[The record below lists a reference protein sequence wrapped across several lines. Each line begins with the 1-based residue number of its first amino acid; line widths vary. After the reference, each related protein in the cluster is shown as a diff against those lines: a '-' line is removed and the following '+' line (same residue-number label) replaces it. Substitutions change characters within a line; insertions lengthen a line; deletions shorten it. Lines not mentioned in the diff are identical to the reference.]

1 MTRVLCDSVLR
12 EKLHGLAQPIELVD
26 EAGHV
31 LARVVPAIEP
41 ELGPLEPRISK
52 EERKRRR
59 SQGGK
64 TYTTAEVLAYL
75 QSI

>member
-1 MTRVLCDSVLR
+1 MTKVLCDSVLR
-12 EKLHGLAQPIELVD
+12 EKLHDLGQPLELVD

-31 LARVVPAIEP
+31 LARVVPAIES

-52 EERKRRR
+52 EELKRRR

-75 QSI
+75 EAL